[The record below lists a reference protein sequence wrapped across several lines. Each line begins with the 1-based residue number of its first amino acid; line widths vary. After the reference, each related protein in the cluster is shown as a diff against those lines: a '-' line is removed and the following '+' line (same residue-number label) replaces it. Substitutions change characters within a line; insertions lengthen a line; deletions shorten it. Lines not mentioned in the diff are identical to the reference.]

1 MVSVERILANNSG
14 PFTGTG
20 TNTWLIDD
28 ASGEVAVIDPGPLDK
43 AHETAI
49 VERLGTRHAAAVIV
63 THTHPDHAPL
73 ANPLAR
79 ELGVPA
85 LGYSSG
91 PGFIPDER
99 LHEGSVIEVGRA
111 RIRVIHTP
119 GHSGDHLCF
128 RVGDVLFS
136 GDHIM
141 GGSSVMVEEMGPY
154 LRSLERLR
162 GVGLRRI
169 YPGHGED
176 MDRPDE
182 VIDWYLAHRRQ
193 RHEEIYEAIVRGAG
207 SVADIVTVVYAEVDP
222 SLHPMAALSVEAH
235 LGLLLAEGRIALQG
249 ETIVSR
255 PPPQDQ

>member
-1 MVSVERILANNSG
+1 VSIERILANNPG
-14 PFTGTG
+14 PFTGAG
-20 TNTWLIDD
+20 TNTWLLDD
-28 ASGEVAVIDPGPLDK
+28 GSGEVAVIDPGPLDE
-43 AHETAI
+43 AHEAAI
-49 VERLGTRHAAAVIV
+49 VEKLGARRAAAVIV

-91 PGFIPDER
+91 PGFVPDER
-99 LHEGSVIEVGRA
+99 LDEGSTVEVGLA
-111 RIRVIHTP
+111 TIRVIHTP

-141 GGSSVMVEEMGPY
+141 GGSSVMVEEMGSY
-154 LRSLERLR
+154 LRSLERLHR
-162 GVGLRRI
+162 TGLSRI
-169 YPGHGED
+169 YPGHGEA

-207 SVADIVTVVYAEVDP
+207 SVADIVTVVYADVDP
-222 SLHPMAALSVEAH
+222 SLHPMAARSVEAH
-235 LGLLLAEGRIALQG
+235 LGLLLDEGRIALHG
-249 ETIVSR
+249 ETIVST